1 MIKNTLIIALILALI
16 YLYYQNRKLK
26 GLSIT
31 SDGSQTIFE
40 LDEDLMADRDS
51 AIRAKK
57 EAEQEALSLSN
68 KLKLK
73 QQEVTRKESEITRL
87 KEEKSQ
93 VEIALNE
100 KIKEL
105 KTSLLTQE
113 KKTSQMVVGFSL
125 FLSELEEFIAEEPF
139 KKDKVTRASERVRNL
154 IDNHD

>member
-1 MIKNTLIIALILALI
+1 MTNQIMIVALILALI

-26 GLSIT
+26 GLPS
-31 SDGSQTIFE
+31 SPNNSTIFE

-51 AIRAKK
+51 AIRAKN